1 MLKFKQWFMESAQI
15 FSACVILLNR
25 DRALILRRG
34 KTAPWMPGKW
44 NLPGGGGDPGE
55 SPARTVNREAIEE
68 SGIVPK
74 NLRLLKMI
82 DDPEMGHIY
91 FFIGEAVGNVKLNYE
106 SEDAKWVSLQEI
118 DKFDFVPYVKE
129 MLRAALTQRN
139 THDNQIPGLNSR
151 PVGRN
156 SSQNTSQ

>member
-1 MLKFKQWFMESAQI
+1 MLKFKQWLVESAEI

-25 DRALILRRG
+25 DRVLILQRG
-34 KTAPWMPGKW
+34 KNAPWMPGKW
-44 NLPGGGGDPGE
+44 NLPGGGGDQGE
-55 SPARTVNREAIEE
+55 TPAQTASREVVEE

-82 DDPEMGHIY
+82 DDSEMGHIY

-106 SEDAKWVSLQEI
+106 SKDAKWVSLQEI

-129 MLRAALTQRN
+129 MLRSALTQRN
-139 THDNQIPGLNSR
+139 SHDNQIPGFNSR
-151 PVGRN
+151 PLRRN
-156 SSQNTSQ
+156 TGQEPS